1 MSQKI
6 SFILSTK
13 VTRNY
18 DIITILPTTYQNK
31 TEMAEKKKT
40 TAEPGLFIRSG
51 NLYHLYTNY
60 LSKIFGGTV

>member
-31 TEMAEKKKT
+31 TEMAEKKKQQQS
-40 TAEPGLFIRSG
+40 LV
-51 NLYHLYTNY
+51 Y
-60 LSKIFGGTV
+60 L